1 MAHPL
6 IAVMND
12 ETAFLQLMHDLLTG
26 EGYRCIICK
35 EGDKVYP
42 LIKEQQPNLVILDIR
57 MGTPETGWMVL
68 ELLRL
73 DPATASIPV
82 IVCSADTVFLRA
94 KADALRDL
102 NCDILEKPFDL
113 DTLLEKVAAMLAD
126 ANKREGPGGLLGR
139 R

>member
-12 ETAFLQLMHDLLTG
+12 DTVFLQLMHDLLTG

-57 MGTPETGWMVL
+57 MGAPEAGWNVL

-82 IVCSADTVFLRA
+82 IVCSADVVFLRA
-94 KADALRDL
+94 KEDALHAL
-102 NCDILEKPFDL
+102 KCDILEKPFDL
-113 DTLLEKVAAMLAD
+113 EALLEKVAAMLA
-126 ANKREGPGGLLGR
+126 AAKPPEE
-139 R
+139 